1 MGESLAVFG
10 LGYVGTVSAACL
22 ASRGN
27 HVVGVDINPDKVD
40 MFNGGRS
47 PVVEE
52 RIGELIEAQ
61 VRAGSLRATTQA
73 AEAVAST
80 DMALICVGTP
90 SARGGAL
97 STEHLERVAG
107 QIGAALAGM
116 DKRGYVVAVR
126 STVFPGT
133 CERIVIP
140 ALEGQTGLRVGAD
153 VHLCVNP
160 EFLREGSSVRDFFD
174 PPKTVVGELNSES
187 GARVA
192 RLYEDL
198 PGPLFRVPI
207 RLAEMIKFVD
217 NSFHALKV
225 GFANEIGAI
234 CKAVD
239 LDSHEVMRIFTADTK
254 LNISP
259 TYLRPGFAFGGSC
272 LPKDLRAL
280 VHHARHAD
288 VDLPILQSILPS
300 NDEQVQRVIDL
311 ITAADV
317 RRVGLFGLGFK
328 AGTDDLRESPLVEL
342 AEKLLGR
349 GFELLI
355 YDNQVSVSRL
365 LGANRAYVEERIPH
379 LSRLMAASAESV
391 AVHGDVCVLGTPD
404 PDAIA
409 AIQRANSSLVIDL
422 VRPEGAAEL
431 SHRPGY
437 VGVAW

>member
-140 ALEGQTGLRVGAD
+140 ALEGQTGLREEPTCTSASIRSFSAKDRPYGTSSTHPKQSSANSTPKAAPAWQG
-153 VHLCVNP
+153 CTKTFP
-160 EFLREGSSVRDFFD
+160 GSS
-174 PPKTVVGELNSES
+174 
-187 GARVA
+187 
-192 RLYEDL
+192 
-198 PGPLFRVPI
+198 
-207 RLAEMIKFVD
+207 
-217 NSFHALKV
+217 
-225 GFANEIGAI
+225 
-234 CKAVD
+234 
-239 LDSHEVMRIFTADTK
+239 
-254 LNISP
+254 
-259 TYLRPGFAFGGSC
+259 
-272 LPKDLRAL
+272 
-280 VHHARHAD
+280 
-288 VDLPILQSILPS
+288 LPS
-300 NDEQVQRVIDL
+300 AHPAR
-311 ITAADV
+311 
-317 RRVGLFGLGFK
+317 
-328 AGTDDLRESPLVEL
+328 
-342 AEKLLGR
+342 
-349 GFELLI
+349 
-355 YDNQVSVSRL
+355 
-365 LGANRAYVEERIPH
+365 
-379 LSRLMAASAESV
+379 
-391 AVHGDVCVLGTPD
+391 
-404 PDAIA
+404 
-409 AIQRANSSLVIDL
+409 
-422 VRPEGAAEL
+422 
-431 SHRPGY
+431 
-437 VGVAW
+437 